1 MAIVKIMSNSV
12 YPLTFKPVLKEKI
25 WGGQKLHEIFGKGDN
40 ATAKVGES
48 WEIADLE
55 EGQSIVK
62 EGALAGKTLNEAIVS
77 DPEGLLGKKV
87 YDVFGPHF
95 PLLIKFID
103 AASDLSIQVHPTDA
117 TSPTGVGKTE
127 MWYIMQADEGAK
139 LTVGFNTKITKE
151 EYDERIDNL
160 TIEEVMDEHVVEEGD
175 SFFINAGRIHAIG
188 GGVLLAEI
196 QQTSDVTYRV
206 YDYNRKDDDG
216 NLRDL
221 HVKESREVLDF
232 ETTQDFKLDYDR
244 SAKNEAQIV
253 KHHTYFK
260 TEWVNIQ
267 EQAYT
272 VERTDSFTII
282 IVVSGS
288 LSFSDGITNGKLS
301 SGETLLIPA
310 ANKAVHLEADNCEI
324 LEVYL

>member
-1 MAIVKIMSNSV
+1 MSKTI
-12 YPLTFKPVLKEKI
+12 YPLTFEPVLKEKI
-25 WGGQKLHEIFGKGDN
+25 WGGKKLHQLFNKGTD
-40 ATAKVGES
+40 AEAKLGES

-62 EGALAGKTLNEAIVS
+62 EGFLSGKTFKEAIS
-77 DPEGLLGKKV
+77 FDPEGLLGTKV
-87 YDVFGPHF
+87 YKQFGSQF

-103 AASDLSIQVHPTDA
+103 AASDLSIQVHPTDE

-127 MWYIMQADEGAK
+127 MWYIMQADPGAE
-139 LTVGFNTKITKE
+139 LTVGFNQKITKE
-151 EYDERIDNL
+151 DYDEHIKNL
-160 TIEEVMDEHVVEEGD
+160 SIETVMDQHQVNEGD

-206 YDYNRKDDDG
+206 YDYNRKDDSG

-221 HVKESREVLDF
+221 HVAESREVLDF
-232 ETTQDFKLDYDR
+232 ETTQDFKLEYDR
-244 SAKNEAQIV
+244 TAVNAAQVV

-260 TEWVNIQ
+260 TDWIHIKNKNYPIK
-267 EQAYT
+267 
-272 VERTDSFTII
+272 RTDSFTIV
-282 IVVSGS
+282 IVVSGN
-288 LSFSDGITNGKLS
+288 LSFSGSGAEGTLS
-301 SGETLLIPA
+301 AGETLLIPA
-310 ANKAVHLEADNCEI
+310 KNQGVTLEADNCEI

>member
-1 MAIVKIMSNSV
+1 MSKTV
-12 YPLTFKPVLKEKI
+12 YPMTFQPVLKEKI
-25 WGGQKLHEIFGKGDN
+25 WGGQKLNKLFNKGN
-40 ATAKVGES
+40 SATAKMGES

-55 EGQSIVK
+55 EGQSTVSN
-62 EGALAGKTLNEAIVS
+62 GALQGKTLNEAILE
-77 DPEGLLGKKV
+77 DPAALLGAKV
-87 YDVFGPHF
+87 YDKFGPHF

-103 AASDLSIQVHPTDA
+103 AASDLSIQVHPTDE

-127 MWYIMQADEGAK
+127 MWYIMQADKGAK
-139 LTVGFNTKITKE
+139 LTVGFNQKITKE
-151 EYDERIDNL
+151 EYDKRIDDL
-160 TIEEVMDEHVVEEGD
+160 SIEEVMDQHIVSEGD

-206 YDYNRKDDDG
+206 YDYNRKDDEG

-232 ETTQDFKLDYDR
+232 ETTQDFKLEYDR
-244 SAKNEAQIV
+244 SATNTPQVV

-260 TEWVNIQ
+260 TEWVKLTKPYSIK
-267 EQAYT
+267 
-272 VERTDSFTII
+272 RTDSFTII

-288 LSFSDGITNGKLS
+288 LNFSDGEIEGSLNA
-301 SGETLLIPA
+301 GETLLIPA
-310 ANKAVHLEADNCEI
+310 ASDEVTLDAESCEI

>member
-1 MAIVKIMSNSV
+1 MSKDL
-12 YPLTFKPVLKEKI
+12 YPLKFKPILKEKI
-25 WGGQKLHEIFGKGDN
+25 WGGSKLNTFLHKDSDSN
-40 ATAKVGES
+40 QVGES
-48 WEIADLE
+48 WEISDV
-55 EGQSIVK
+55 EGDFSIVAK
-62 EGALAGKTLNEAIVS
+62 GDLQGKTLRSLIEQYQSELV
-77 DPEGLLGKKV
+77 GKSIYEHFQNK
-87 YDVFGPHF
+87 F

-103 AASDLSIQVHPTDA
+103 AKENLSVQLHPDDVLA
-117 TSPTGVGKTE
+117 KKRHNSFGKTE

-139 LTVGFNTKITKE
+139 LTVGFNQKITKE
-151 EYDERIDNL
+151 EYDKRIDDL
-160 TIEEVMDEHVVEEGD
+160 SIEEVMDQHIVSEGD

-206 YDYNRKDDDG
+206 YDYNRKDDEG

-232 ETTQDFKLDYDR
+232 ETTQDFKLEYDR
-244 SAKNEAQIV
+244 SATNTPQVV

-260 TEWVNIQ
+260 TEWVKLTKPYSI
-267 EQAYT
+267 A
-272 VERTDSFTII
+272 RTDSFTII

-288 LSFSDGITNGKLS
+288 LNFSDGEVEGSLNA
-301 SGETLLIPA
+301 GETLLIPA
-310 ANKAVHLEADNCEI
+310 ASAEVTLDAESCEI

>member
-1 MAIVKIMSNSV
+1 MSNSI
-12 YPLTFKPVLKEKI
+12 YPITFTPVLKEFI
-25 WGGQKLHEIFGKGDN
+25 WGGQKLNKIFNKGDN

-62 EGALAGKTLNEAIVS
+62 NGVLAGKTLNEVIVS
-77 DPEGLLGKKV
+77 NPEGLLGKKV
-87 YDVFGPHF
+87 YSQFGPHF

-103 AASDLSIQVHPTDA
+103 AASDLSIQVHPTDE

-139 LTVGFNTKITKE
+139 LTVGFNKKITKE

-160 TIEEVMDEHVVEEGD
+160 SIEEVMDEHVVKEGD
-175 SFFINAGRIHAIG
+175 AFFINAGRIHAIG

-232 ETTQDFKLDYDR
+232 ETTQDFKLEYDR
-244 SAKNEAQIV
+244 TAKNEAQVV

-267 EQAYT
+267 KQAYA

-282 IVVSGS
+282 IVVSGTVE
-288 LSFSDGITNGKLS
+288 FSDGTTRGALS

-310 ANKAVHLEADNCEI
+310 ENKAVQLKADNCEI

>member
-1 MAIVKIMSNSV
+1 
-12 YPLTFKPVLKEKI
+12 
-25 WGGQKLHEIFGKGDN
+25 
-40 ATAKVGES
+40 
-48 WEIADLE
+48 
-55 EGQSIVK
+55 
-62 EGALAGKTLNEAIVS
+62 
-77 DPEGLLGKKV
+77 
-87 YDVFGPHF
+87 
-95 PLLIKFID
+95 
-103 AASDLSIQVHPTDA
+103 
-117 TSPTGVGKTE
+117 

-139 LTVGFNTKITKE
+139 LTVGFNQKITKE

-160 TIEEVMDEHVVEEGD
+160 TIEEVMDQHVVNEGD
-175 SFFINAGRIHAIG
+175 AFFINAGRIHAIG

-244 SAKNEAQIV
+244 SVTNKPQVV

-260 TEWVNIQ
+260 TEWVNLT
-267 EQAYT
+267 EAYE
-272 VERTDSFTII
+272 VSRKDSFTII
-282 IVVSGS
+282 IVVSGA
-288 LSFSDGITNGKLS
+288 LEFSDGSTTGNLS
-301 SGETLLIPA
+301 AGETLLIPA
-310 ANKAVHLEADNCEI
+310 ANEAVSLKADSCEI

>member
-1 MAIVKIMSNSV
+1 MSTSI
-12 YPLTFKPVLKEKI
+12 YPMTFDPVLKEKI
-25 WGGQKLHEIFGKGDN
+25 WGGQKLNAIFNKGTS

-48 WEIADLE
+48 WEIADLK
-55 EGQSIVK
+55 EGQSTVK
-62 EGALAGKTLNEAIVS
+62 NGALAGKSLHEAIVAN
-77 DPEGLLGKKV
+77 PEGLLGTKV

-103 AASDLSIQVHPTDA
+103 AASDLSIQVHPTDE

-139 LTVGFNTKITKE
+139 LTVGFNQKITKE

-160 TIEEVMDEHVVEEGD
+160 TIEEVMDQHVVNEGD
-175 SFFINAGRIHAIG
+175 AFFINAGRIHAIG

-244 SAKNEAQIV
+244 SVTNKPQVV

-260 TEWVNIQ
+260 TEWVNLT
-267 EQAYT
+267 EAYA
-272 VERTDSFTII
+272 VSRKDSFTII
-282 IVVSGS
+282 IVVSGA
-288 LSFSDGITNGKLS
+288 LKFSDGSTTGSLS
-301 SGETLLIPA
+301 AGETLLIPA
-310 ANKAVHLEADNCEI
+310 ANEAVSLKADSCEI

>member
-1 MAIVKIMSNSV
+1 MVIRKNMSNSV

-25 WGGQKLHEIFGKGDN
+25 WGGQKLNEIFGKGDS

-62 EGALAGKTLNEAIVS
+62 EGALEGKTLNEVIVS
-77 DPEGLLGKKV
+77 NPEGFLGKKV
-87 YDVFGPHF
+87 HDVFGSHF

-103 AASDLSIQVHPTDA
+103 AASDLSIQVHPTDE

-206 YDYNRKDDDG
+206 YDYNRKDDNG

-244 SAKNEAQIV
+244 SAKNEAQVV

-260 TEWVNIQ
+260 TDWVKIQ
-267 EQAYT
+267 EQVYS

-282 IVVSGS
+282 IVVSGTVK
-288 LSFSDGITNGKLS
+288 FSDGAINGTLS

-310 ANKAVHLEADNCEI
+310 DTKAVQLEADNCEI